1 MSRPRPA
8 DAENAGPTGTVSAS
22 AVAIGNVVRGFG
34 AEVSG
39 NGGGG
44 GDADDVKIS
53 FRQGACV
60 KAGEP
65 GMQAGAT
72 TSGGPVQRI
81 DNNQTIPLG
90 ELQLAR
96 ESVQQAKALL
106 VRLRGL
112 VLALPGAPGT
122 SFRATLEL
130 DPSRFVVYFAPLAG
144 QRKLELL
151 LTAPALDRFLQVAAD
166 KRQLQITFAAKIDG
180 SKFIRAAGAEAHLQD
195 PHLPIEQSGAAAAAT
210 NRHTDHTTTK
220 TAGHC
225 PAGFCFRRNITTTTT
240 EHSPMPVAPLEL
252 TLISDSQSLPS
263 CVHMNRLEYSRI
275 TATAIR
281 SGTIK
286 VLCQQQQANLITNHR
301 QKCHPPHQAPF
312 GHQVST

>member
-1 MSRPRPA
+1 MSQLQRHPAPPRHGEPQMSRPRPA

-195 PHLPIEQSGAAAAAT
+195 PHLPIEQWV
-210 NRHTDHTTTK
+210 RRRRRP
-220 TAGHC
+220 TARVVSLLLARSQRSKMHESSS
-225 PAGFCFRRNITTTTT
+225 RRCLR
-240 EHSPMPVAPLEL
+240 VAPSPALRW
-252 TLISDSQSLPS
+252 T
-263 CVHMNRLEYSRI
+263 
-275 TATAIR
+275 
-281 SGTIK
+281 
-286 VLCQQQQANLITNHR
+286 
-301 QKCHPPHQAPF
+301 
-312 GHQVST
+312 